1 MGGTHVTGVEVS
13 PVHSNRGQ
21 QGMKL
26 NPALGLPAPQHHW
39 GGLFFTRGER
49 RLPFG
54 GVGRRGLDLL
64 QRNMPLTQTL

>member
-13 PVHSNRGQ
+13 PVHGNRGQ
-21 QGMKL
+21 RRMKL
-26 NPALGLPAPQHHW
+26 NPALGLSAPRHHW
-39 GGLFFTRGER
+39 GLFFTRRER

-64 QRNMPLTQTL
+64 QRNMPLTQTP